1 MTRRMGTYPRSVRLI
16 GRGHGAIR
24 ATHGKTLEFGV
35 DSEITARATCVV
47 AVGTEVA
54 DAGEGGVG
62 GRVAGPVRITIRAGG
77 ESFVLEALGNP
88 AWTPGQPAVVR
99 RSGRR
104 LPGTLATEASAAA
117 DDLPRPLLA
126 ALQDPAVTVTVDVE
140 PIRGRPAAVLVA
152 LDPGAAPDPRLA
164 AELAA
169 ADLVV
174 AEDDGAARLLGER
187 VAHGPVAVD
196 RRVLVAATGELPG
209 ATVAGQLAQV
219 PVDVLG
225 LPAPLA
231 AAAASPSRRPLVLAT
246 GTDPRAA
253 VRETPPDRRLV
264 VAATA
269 DEVAGLLRL
278 AGEVRGAGTG
288 VVLARD
294 DRPRRVGLDSEL
306 AGGDPVHLCFDAV
319 TESSALDPRVRAA
332 VEGLLADGVATK
344 TAANAL
350 AALTGWERRRA
361 YDTVLEWRAT

>member
-1 MTRRMGTYPRSVRLI
+1 
-16 GRGHGAIR
+16 
-24 ATHGKTLEFGV
+24 
-35 DSEITARATCVV
+35 
-47 AVGTEVA
+47 
-54 DAGEGGVG
+54 
-62 GRVAGPVRITIRAGG
+62 
-77 ESFVLEALGNP
+77 
-88 AWTPGQPAVVR
+88 
-99 RSGRR
+99 
-104 LPGTLATEASAAA
+104 SAAA
-117 DDLPRPLLA
+117 EDLPRPLLA
-126 ALQDPAVTVTVDVE
+126 ALQDPAVPVTVDVE

-196 RRVLVAATGELPG
+196 RRVLVAATTELPG
-209 ATVAGQLAQV
+209 ATVAGQLGQV

-231 AAAASPSRRPLVLAT
+231 AAAASPSRRPLVVAT
-246 GTDPRAA
+246 GTNSRAA
-253 VRETPPDRRLV
+253 VRDTPPDRRLV

-294 DRPRRVGLDSEL
+294 DRPRRVGPGSEL
-306 AGGDPVHLCFDAV
+306 AGRDPVHLCFDAI

-361 YDTVLEWRAT
+361 YETVLEWRAT